1 MERLNVKFYK
11 IASVD
16 LVNIPLLEKVANTN
30 KPVILST
37 GMSNLANIEEAV
49 EVFKRNGNKN
59 LILLHCLSSY
69 PANKNEMNLKVIETL
84 KKNFNIPVGF
94 SDHFPGIEISLIS
107 IGLGANIIERH
118 FTLNKN
124 FEGPDHLLSSEPE
137 EMKNLVDF
145 AINSKN
151 IIGDGVK
158 VIQQSEFKI
167 INSQRKSLYA
177 KRNIK
182 VGEKINNKNIIVK
195 GPAGG
200 ILPKYINI
208 IVNRKARN
216 EILQDHPITWNDI

>member
-1 MERLNVKFYK
+1 
-11 IASVD
+11 
-16 LVNIPLLEKVANTN
+16 
-30 KPVILST
+30 
-37 GMSNLANIEEAV
+37 MSNLANIEEAV
-49 EVFKRNGNKN
+49 DVFKRNGNKN
-59 LILLHCLSSY
+59 LVLLHCLSSY

-145 AINSKN
+145 ALNSKN

-158 VIQQSEFKI
+158 VIQQSEYKI

-182 VGEKINNKNIIVK
+182 IGEKINNKNIIVK

-208 IVNRKARN
+208 IINRKAKN

>member
-1 MERLNVKFYK
+1 
-11 IASVD
+11 
-16 LVNIPLLEKVANTN
+16 
-30 KPVILST
+30 
-37 GMSNLANIEEAV
+37 
-49 EVFKRNGNKN
+49 
-59 LILLHCLSSY
+59 
-69 PANKNEMNLKVIETL
+69 MNLKVIETL

-145 AINSKN
+145 ALNSKN

-158 VIQQSEFKI
+158 VIQQSEYKI

-182 VGEKINNKNIIVK
+182 IGEKINNKNIIVK

-208 IVNRKARN
+208 IINRKAKN